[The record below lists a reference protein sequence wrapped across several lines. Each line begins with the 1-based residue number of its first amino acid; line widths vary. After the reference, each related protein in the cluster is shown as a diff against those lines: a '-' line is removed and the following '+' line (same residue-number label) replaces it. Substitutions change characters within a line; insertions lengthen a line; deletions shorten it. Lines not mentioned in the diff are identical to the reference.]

1 MSAFNGLKVGI
12 SSVEQ
17 GNNVVLILLKR
28 RHVPTIIQAVLNGF
42 VVNMKVIPLCLK
54 SVKISQCLLS
64 SFHFFIQ
71 FLNCL

>member
-17 GNNVVLILLKR
+17 GNRVVLILLKH

-42 VVNMKVIPLCLK
+42 VVNMKVIPLC
-54 SVKISQCLLS
+54 V
-64 SFHFFIQ
+64 
-71 FLNCL
+71 